1 MYYFNMFLNT
11 LNAMETSGSKQHV
24 ATQESK
30 YRHTSY
36 YRALLIIVHQ
46 SSLCLPCVNG
56 PIFVTIREVHVP
68 NINLMFFWLRN
79 RIETGIL

>member
-1 MYYFNMFLNT
+1 ML
-11 LNAMETSGSKQHV
+11 Q
-24 ATQESK
+24 

-56 PIFVTIREVHVP
+56 PIFVTICEVHVP
-68 NINLMFFWLRN
+68 NINHVIFFWFVQRN
-79 RIETGIL
+79 LLETGILENWPKSCNI